1 MNLFGLMDLSS
12 SALKAQRVRAEVV
25 AANMANAETTR
36 TVDGGPYRRR
46 HVVFS
51 ATEPGSFG
59 ASLLAQAAPANSNAP
74 AGMLS
79 GKADSPG
86 VEVTGVLED
95 QGAPLLRFD
104 PTHPDAGPDGYVAY
118 PDINPVTE
126 MVDLLGASRSYGMNV
141 SALQAE
147 KSMLTASMDLIKA

>member
-12 SALKAQRVRAEVV
+12 SALKAQRIRAEVV

-36 TVDGGPYRRR
+36 TAEGGPYRRR

-51 ATEPGSFG
+51 ATEPESFG
-59 ASLLAQAAPANSNAP
+59 ASLLNQGAAALSNSS
-74 AGMLS
+74 S
-79 GKADSPG
+79 GLLRAKTDSPG

-95 QGAPLLRFD
+95 QSAPLLRFD
-104 PTHPDAGPDGYVAY
+104 PTHPDAGADGYVSY

-126 MVDLLGASRSYGMNV
+126 MVDLMGASRSYGMNV

-147 KSMLTASMDLIKA
+147 KSMLSASMDLIKT